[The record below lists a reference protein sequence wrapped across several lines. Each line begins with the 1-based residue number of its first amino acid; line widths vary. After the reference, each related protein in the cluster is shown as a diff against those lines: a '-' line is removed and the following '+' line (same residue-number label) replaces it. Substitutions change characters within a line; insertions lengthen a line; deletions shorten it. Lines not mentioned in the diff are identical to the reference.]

1 MSGFIELDKI
11 YFNPGKIVAISS
23 QPGITYTNIWVG
35 GSENDIFRVDMSIQE
50 VMLKLEKVGRVWHDT
65 K

>member
-1 MSGFIELDKI
+1 MTCFIELDNI
-11 YFNPGKIVAISS
+11 YFNPDKIVAISI
-23 QPGITYTNIWVG
+23 QPGIAYTNIWVG
-35 GSENDIFRVDMSIQE
+35 GDDNHNFRVNLSIQE